1 MLGRPNYHTYK
12 VIARLQRLLFILS
25 VIFFVTCD
33 QRCRILFFPWKRYWA
48 THSLLFEICGIFF
61 FRIRKK
67 KYSPK
72 ISDYSGLGQWTLVN
86 PTKMTKKW
94 SDGLHFRKN
103 TNPHHVIGFFCHKN
117 GYRGFTK
124 RIFFSEKVGSG
135 KKKIPRFSL
144 THSFFEISF
153 LKVSFPGKKKKYDTF
168 EHGTVFFVPEK
179 INAPSKN

>member
-1 MLGRPNYHTYK
+1 MEMRENNPLVVKLT
-12 VIARLQRLLFILS
+12 
-25 VIFFVTCD
+25 IFPFYCISLCVFR

-67 KYSPK
+67 KNTVQKFQIIQVWASEPW
-72 ISDYSGLGQWTLVN
+72 WT

-94 SDGLHFRKN
+94 SYGLHFRKN

-124 RIFFSEKVGSG
+124 RIFFFPRKLGAG
-135 KKKIPRFSL
+135 KKKYRDFHSL
-144 THSFFEISF
+144 TPF
-153 LKVSFPGKKKKYDTF
+153 LRFP
-168 EHGTVFFVPEK
+168 
-179 INAPSKN
+179 S

>member
-1 MLGRPNYHTYK
+1 M
-12 VIARLQRLLFILS
+12 
-25 VIFFVTCD
+25 

-61 FRIRKK
+61 FPDPEKK
-67 KYSPK
+67 NTVQKFQIIQVWASEPW
-72 ISDYSGLGQWTLVN
+72 WT

-94 SDGLHFRKN
+94 SYGLHFRKN

-124 RIFFSEKVGSG
+124 RIFFFEKVGSG

-144 THSFFEISF
+144 THSFFEISI
-153 LKVSFPGKKKKYDTF
+153 LKVSFLGKKKIRPFVVSRVKKYAT
-168 EHGTVFFVPEK
+168 
-179 INAPSKN
+179 ILL